1 MDNTT
6 PHQSTEYDT
15 QVARTIPGYERF
27 FAETIGLVKAYLPH
41 PGIWLDTGC
50 GTGTMALLAMRE
62 FRDTR
67 FILADPSE
75 GMLAQAKTK
84 LAAVGA
90 NAEILAPT
98 GSAGLPGVIN
108 ETPDII
114 TAVMCHHYLDP
125 AGRKAAV
132 SACRSL
138 LREGGLFVTFEN
150 IRPFTARGTEIGL
163 RRWKEFQLSAGR
175 PAETVD
181 KHMTRFGTEYFP
193 ITAGEHLDLLR
204 ECGFSTVEIL
214 FYGTMQAG
222 FYAVK

>member
-6 PHQSTEYDT
+6 PHPSAEYDT

-27 FAETIGLVKAYLPH
+27 FAETIGLVKAYMPQ

-50 GTGTMALLAMRE
+50 GTGTMVFLAMRE
-62 FRDTR
+62 FPDAR

-75 GMLAQAKTK
+75 RMLAQAKAK

-98 GSAGLPGVIN
+98 DSAGLPGVLK

-114 TAVMCHHYLDP
+114 TAIMCHHYLDP
-125 AGRKAAV
+125 AGRKTAV
-132 SACRSL
+132 NACYEL

-163 RRWKEFQLSAGR
+163 RRWKEFQLFAGR
-175 PAETVD
+175 SVEIVD
-181 KHMTRFGTEYFP
+181 KHMSRFGAEYFP
-193 ITAGEHLDLLR
+193 ITVSEHLGLMR
-204 ECGFSTVEIL
+204 ECGFRTVEIL
-214 FYGTMQAG
+214 YYGTMQAG